1 MEDIQK
7 ALQEFRN
14 QIDTIDKELVYLLSR
29 RFELVS
35 SVWDLKKM
43 VNMQTLQPNRWNE
56 VLKKIKDYSEE
67 YWVNP
72 NFTNEI
78 WELIH
83 KEALSIENNK

>member
-72 NFTNEI
+72 NFTHEV

>member
-1 MEDIQK
+1 MASL
-7 ALQEFRN
+7 ALVVSIIVLITLF
-14 QIDTIDKELVYLLSR
+14 IGPLVYLLSR

-56 VLKKIKDYSEE
+56 VLQKIKDYSEE

-72 NFTNEI
+72 NFTHEV